1 METEKMKVLVIEPLK
16 KPYVKEI
23 DSGLASLQHEVGGY
37 IQAVY
42 PWEEMCAVICDE
54 ESKLKGAEMNRA
66 LRDEDG
72 HIYDIVAGTFLI
84 VGLSEDDF
92 TSLTEEQIKKFSKKF
107 AMPETFLRIGG
118 RLLVVPGGSVN
129 G

>member
-1 METEKMKVLVIEPLK
+1 MKVLVVEPQK
-16 KPYVKEI
+16 VPYVKEI
-23 DSGLASLQHEVGGY
+23 EEGLDSLQKEVDGY
-37 IQAVY
+37 IQTVY
-42 PWEEMCAVICDE
+42 PWEEPCAIVCDDE
-54 ESKLKGAEMNRA
+54 GKLKGKELNRA
-66 LRDEDG
+66 LRDENG
-72 HIYDIVAGTFLI
+72 EIYDAVAGTFLI
-84 VGLSEDDF
+84 VGLSEDSF

>member
-42 PWEEMCAVICDE
+42 PWEEMCAIVCDE
-54 ESKLKGAEMNRA
+54 EAKLTGKELNRA
-66 LRDEDG
+66 LRDKDG

-92 TSLTEEQIKKFSKKF
+92 TSLTDEQIQKFSKKF

>member
-1 METEKMKVLVIEPLK
+1 METEKMKVLVVEPLK
-16 KPYVKEI
+16 KPYLKEI

-42 PWEEMCAVICDE
+42 PWEEMCAIVCDE
-54 ESKLKGAEMNRA
+54 EAKLTGKELNRA

-92 TSLTEEQIKKFSKKF
+92 TSLTDEQIQKFSKKF
-107 AMPETFLRIGG
+107 AMPETFLRIGS